1 MLELVTGPEKE
12 NESEISNIVI
22 TYLNKIV
29 RHKQNQVIFSR
40 SEQKEYKL
48 VYDKRV
54 IQDGTWDTL
63 PYGY

>member
-12 NESEISNIVI
+12 NKSEISNIVI

>member
-22 TYLNKIV
+22 TYLNKIA

-48 VYDKRV
+48 VYDMRV